1 MSLAASPQKESVATP
16 EIPET
21 GGLTLR
27 LFDGIH
33 VGAERALAEGETV
46 VIGCGD
52 DCDVILSDAGVAVH
66 HCYLGVRDGVM
77 SLRAMDAP
85 ARVDGEVLR
94 PGDPRVLEPFAM
106 VNLGSASFAAGPRWS
121 EQWRNVARGGVPQQ
135 SGSGQRSTSLR
146 WAMWLLGLG
155 LLAIVAGWYW
165 SSRTPH
171 SMTSAEEQTRAAGI
185 IQSLK
190 LKGVDVEP
198 LDKDGHL
205 QVSGIVAKPEDVA
218 ALRSAL
224 SSEGLDDI
232 KFAVRDGPS
241 IAADLQQQL
250 QMADPPVK
258 ASTRWLGA
266 RTILVSG
273 HFGDGKALDLAFG
286 SRSMQDLNAQ
296 YHLRVARQNLDRLQP
311 GFQTPPQGKEIATIV
326 EDDPPYLV
334 TTDQSRYY
342 VGSTLPQGGIF
353 AGLDGGQLLVRDQ
366 SGSIRR
372 FDLSKVAPGAS
383 IVDDQ
388 AEVQDERQ

>member
-1 MSLAASPQKESVATP
+1 MGSTASQHKESVATP
-16 EIPET
+16 ETPET

-121 EQWRNVARGGVPQQ
+121 EQWRNVARPGT
-135 SGSGQRSTSLR
+135 SSDEAAQRNTSLR
-146 WAMWLLGLG
+146 WAAWLLGLG

-165 SSRTPH
+165 NSRPPH
-171 SMTSAEEQTRAAGI
+171 SMSSTEEQTRVAGLI
-185 IQSLK
+185 KSLK
-190 LKGVDVEP
+190 LNGVGVEV

-205 QVSGIVAKPEDVA
+205 QVSGIVAKPEDVT
-218 ALRSAL
+218 ALRSTL
-224 SSEGLDDI
+224 SSGGFDDV

-250 QMADPPVK
+250 QMSDPPVK

-273 HFGDGKALDLAFG
+273 HFGDGKALDLALG
-286 SRSMQDLNAQ
+286 SKSMQDLNSQ

-311 GFQTPPQGKEIATIV
+311 GFQTPPQGKEIATVV

-366 SGSIRR
+366 SGNIRR
-372 FDLSKVAPGAS
+372 FDLSKIAPGAS

-388 AEVQDERQ
+388 TEVQDEQ